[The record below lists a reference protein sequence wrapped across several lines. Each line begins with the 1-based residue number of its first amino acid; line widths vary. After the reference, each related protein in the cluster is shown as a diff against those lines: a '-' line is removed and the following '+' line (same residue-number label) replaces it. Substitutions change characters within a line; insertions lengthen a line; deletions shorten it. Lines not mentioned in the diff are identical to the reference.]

1 MGRHGRNKDIRLDR
15 WGPRAD
21 LSQAKTGEHSRRQTV
36 FRLLSYVKIHWPYAV
51 GVTVAIISG
60 AALNLAQ
67 PWIMGF
73 VFFNGVLGGGNLG
86 GANLGLLPWVIFLL
100 GLTFGLNQISSDRK
114 STRLNS
120 SH

>member
-1 MGRHGRNKDIRLDR
+1 MGRHGRSKDISLDKG
-15 WGPRAD
+15 GPRAD

-73 VFFNGVLGGGNLG
+73 VFLNGVLGRGNLG
-86 GANLGLLPWVIFLL
+86 GANVGRWPWVIVLV
-100 GLTFGLNQISSDRK
+100 
-114 STRLNS
+114 
-120 SH
+120 